1 MQIGASFSHTHLKSL
16 GIAPLEALKAFKKL
30 GLTWIRLGCYW
41 NEIENKKG
49 VFNFSKILPL
59 VEYCEKNN
67 INILMT
73 IGMKAP
79 RWPEY
84 YLPEWLLS
92 KTKIRKASTLST
104 DNSFLFTNTTS
115 FVNNCVKK
123 LKKYKSIKIW
133 QVENEPLDPSGPK
146 WLRISPEMLQ
156 KEVESVKKIDPERK
170 ILINC
175 WGNELTLRKVYKKI
189 LPMCDF
195 LGLDIYLKH
204 PAPILKWFHR
214 YLGPLDSHQKLIQ
227 IAEEIKSK
235 GNKLWITELQAEPW
249 EADKIIS
256 EKKNPP
262 SFPPNRFAKNLNFV
276 LKLKP
281 DVVLF
286 WGFEYWYWRR
296 KNGDPRYWLKAKET
310 IKTISQK
317 QKRSS

>member
-123 LKKYKSIKIW
+123 LKKSA
-133 QVENEPLDPSGPK
+133 
-146 WLRISPEMLQ
+146 
-156 KEVESVKKIDPERK
+156 
-170 ILINC
+170 C
-175 WGNELTLRKVYKKI
+175 
-189 LPMCDF
+189 F
-195 LGLDIYLKH
+195 L
-204 PAPILKWFHR
+204 
-214 YLGPLDSHQKLIQ
+214 S
-227 IAEEIKSK
+227 
-235 GNKLWITELQAEPW
+235 
-249 EADKIIS
+249 
-256 EKKNPP
+256 
-262 SFPPNRFAKNLNFV
+262 
-276 LKLKP
+276 
-281 DVVLF
+281 
-286 WGFEYWYWRR
+286 
-296 KNGDPRYWLKAKET
+296 
-310 IKTISQK
+310 
-317 QKRSS
+317 